1 MKIKPR
7 QIIILILVIL
17 CPVILFQNMEMV
29 TIRLLFWN
37 ISMSR
42 ILMMM
47 FFLMTGFFIGFF
59 TSRPKNRSNNRPT
72 HPTDLDE

>member
-17 CPVILFQNMEMV
+17 CLVILFQNMEMV

-59 TSRPKNRSNNRPT
+59 TSRPRDRPFRRNRFGRA
-72 HPTDLDE
+72 